1 MAPLGSLVGPRPLIG
16 RYGQQHRLQLRERA
30 TYDPRA
36 CGYPAVSTEPAA
48 IGCELV
54 HTRTIVGTIDPG
66 FANDGLD
73 EAGRRNLFRKLGGE
87 NRNGAPHAAGQ
98 EQHGGGATPGTTG

>member
-16 RYGQQHRLQLRERA
+16 CYGQQHRLQLRERA

-36 CGYPAVSTEPAA
+36 CGSAVSTEPAA
-48 IGCELV
+48 IESELV
-54 HTRTIVGTIDPG
+54 HTRTIVRTIDPV

-73 EAGRRNLFRKLGGE
+73 ETRPRNLFLTPRCDKPAHPPHLPTPTPPP
-87 NRNGAPHAAGQ
+87 APP
-98 EQHGGGATPGTTG
+98 TPHT